1 MGASGLRGE
10 WPTEHPGDLAA
21 DGEGSRARRQI
32 PPSAHLYLFPSLTI
46 DEIYLS
52 EALKEARAGVKS
64 REEPVGAVAVLGGR
78 VVGRAH
84 QQTASLRDPTAHA
97 VMIVLTQAA
106 EEARE
111 PGRPKDLQ
119 LFVTEMPC
127 RMCLA
132 AAQLAGVR
140 RIVYGTARKVVRP
153 APIPVTGLVL
163 EKECKALRSQ
173 NT

>member
-1 MGASGLRGE
+1 M
-10 WPTEHPGDLAA
+10 
-21 DGEGSRARRQI
+21 
-32 PPSAHLYLFPSLTI
+32 TI

-52 EALKEARAGVKS
+52 EAVKEARAGAKS
-64 REEPVGAVAVLGGR
+64 QEDPVGAVAVLAGK

-84 QQTASLRDPTAHA
+84 QQTKGLRDPTAHA

-106 EEARE
+106 EGMQE

-119 LFVTEMPC
+119 LYVTELPC

-140 RIVYGTARKVVRP
+140 RIVHGTRRRP
-153 APIPVTGLVL
+153 APAARVRLVGGVL
-163 EKECKALRSQ
+163 EKECAALRPRQ
-173 NT
+173 KDNC